1 MGANHMYL
9 TVQSF
14 ISDYKNEAAVTQKL
28 LDSLTD
34 TSLKQGVAP
43 GHRSLG
49 DLAWHLVPA
58 SGMLEP
64 MGLKIQGPPNSE
76 HPAKAAEIAEQY
88 RVSVQSLLEGVS
100 EWDDEKMEETKEVF
114 GFQWKN
120 GMTLSLF
127 VKHEIHHRGQLTVL
141 MRQAGLPV
149 TGAYGPSKEEWSDM
163 GAPTS

>member
-1 MGANHMYL
+1 MYL

-28 LDSLTD
+28 LDSLTNA
-34 TSLKQGVAP
+34 SLKQEIAP
-43 GHRSLG
+43 GHRTLG
-49 DLAWHLVPA
+49 ELAWHIVPTG
-58 SGMLEP
+58 GMLEP
-64 MGLKIQGPPNSE
+64 IGVKIQA
-76 HPAKAAEIAEQY
+76 PANNEVPAAAEEIAEQY
-88 RVSVQSLLEGVS
+88 RATVQSLLDGIS
-100 EWDDEKMEETKEVF
+100 DWDDEKMQETKEVF